1 MIDGLIVEATGSSP
15 LARGLQTQPG
25 RPHPRARIIPARA
38 GFTPLSAVSAPS
50 ATDHPRSRG
59 VYSAYAS
66 SVHSSSGSSPLA
78 RGLLTTRLTHCVR
91 VRIIPAR
98 AGFTYIGRYVG
109 LKGADHPRSRGVYVR
124 VIVEQPRRRGS
135 SPLARGLRVAQG
147 IVSITARIIP
157 ARAGFTPATG
167 RTAGHARDHPRSRG
181 VYVVLSILVL
191 TVSGSSPLARGLPG
205 TCRTRRTTRG
215 IIPARA
221 GLRQPVEGLELVVR
235 IIPARAGFTPE
246 PENRTSR
253 PPDHPRSRGV
263 YEGWG
268 GGGGCGSGS
277 SPLARGL
284 RCRGTRR
291 CGRGR
296 IIPARAGFTPSGPWS
311 VALCRDHPRSRGVYP
326 VRALVCRSV

>member
-25 RPHPRARIIPARA
+25 RPHPRA
-38 GFTPLSAVSAPS
+38 
-50 ATDHPRSRG
+50 
-59 VYSAYAS
+59 
-66 SVHSSSGSSPLA
+66 
-78 RGLLTTRLTHCVR
+78 
-91 VRIIPAR
+91 RIIPAR

-235 IIPARAGFTPE
+235 IIPARAGFT
-246 PENRTSR
+246 RR
-253 PPDHPRSRGV
+253 VHLFLF
-263 YEGWG
+263 
-268 GGGGCGSGS
+268 GS
-277 SPLARGL
+277 
-284 RCRGTRR
+284 
-291 CGRGR
+291 
-296 IIPARAGFTPSGPWS
+296 
-311 VALCRDHPRSRGVYP
+311 RDHPRSRGVYA
-326 VRALVCRSV
+326 RYRSLNGTSFGSSPLARGLPGCTMIFN